1 MLCCHLYHNVYLTG
15 SMPTTL
21 TRYVVL
27 SPLSQCLSYRE
38 HANNTNKIC
47 RVVTS
52 TTMFILQAA
61 CQPHYQDMLCCH
73 LYHIVYLTGSMPT
86 TLTRYV
92 VLSPLPQCLSY
103 RQHANHTNKICCV
116 VTSTTMFILQAAC
129 QPHYQD
135 MLCCHLYHNVYLTGS
150 MPTTLTRYVVLS
162 PLPQCLSY
170 RQHANHT
177 NKICCVVTSITMFI
191 LQAAC
196 QPH

>member
-21 TRYVVL
+21 TRYVV
-27 SPLSQCLSYRE
+27 
-38 HANNTNKIC
+38 
-47 RVVTS
+47 VTS
-52 TTMFILQAA
+52 TTMFILQGA
-61 CQPHYQDMLCCH
+61 CQPHYQDMLCCY
-73 LYHIVYLTGSMPT
+73 LYHNVYLTGSMPT

-129 QPHYQD
+129 QPHKQD

-150 MPTTLTRYVVLS
+150 MPTTLTRYVV
-162 PLPQCLSY
+162 
-170 RQHANHT
+170 
-177 NKICCVVTSITMFI
+177 VTSTTMFI